1 MSIVLTY
8 FFTLKCAFLD
18 LCVWS
23 AAVERV
29 CGVGYEINKG
39 MRASLV
45 GVPYSLTWFILQ
57 SFSLLLSVSC
67 LSCGARLYDM
77 CTGRECVLLYY
88 SSHLM

>member
-39 MRASLV
+39 IRASLIV

-67 LSCGARLYDM
+67 CLAEQGYM
-77 CTGRECVLLYY
+77 TCVLGE
-88 SSHLM
+88 SVCCCIIRAT

>member
-8 FFTLKCAFLD
+8 FFTIKCAFLD

-23 AAVERV
+23 AAVESV
-29 CGVGYEINKG
+29 CWVGYEINKG

-67 LSCGARLYDM
+67 CLAGQGHDM

>member
-39 MRASLV
+39 IRASLV

-67 LSCGARLYDM
+67 RLAGQGYM
-77 CTGRECVLLYY
+77 TCVLGERVCCCIIRAT
-88 SSHLM
+88 